1 MRAHTR
7 ARRIRLNRYFNFASC
22 GRIPNAN
29 TNSLVSKGCMW
40 YPDTTE
46 YLPRLTDDKV
56 GNHRG
61 AGQIDSQMQ
70 RPPLRLRADRLGSV
84 ATK

>member
-1 MRAHTR
+1 MCAHTR
-7 ARRIRLNRYFNFASC
+7 ARRIRPDRYFNFASC

-29 TNSLVSKGCMW
+29 TNSLVSKYGLW
-40 YPDTTE
+40 YHDITE